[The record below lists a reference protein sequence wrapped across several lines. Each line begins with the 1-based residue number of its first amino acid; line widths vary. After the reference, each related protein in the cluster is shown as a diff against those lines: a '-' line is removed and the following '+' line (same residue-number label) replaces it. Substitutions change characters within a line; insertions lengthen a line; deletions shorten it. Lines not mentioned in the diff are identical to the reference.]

1 MTKLLTKAPPG
12 AKHVD
17 LIVHFSREGDD
28 NLIQGPSVRLIMHRK
43 KKVLKKAAG
52 HGGAEGDD

>member
-1 MTKLLTKAPPG
+1 MTKLLTKVPPG
-12 AKHVD
+12 SKHVD

-28 NLIQGPSVRLIMHRK
+28 NLIQGPSVRLVLHRK

-52 HGGAEGDD
+52 HAGAEADD

>member
-1 MTKLLTKAPPG
+1 MTALLTKVPSG

-28 NLIQGPSVRLIMHRK
+28 TLIQGPSVRLMLPRK
-43 KKVLKKAAG
+43 KKVLKKT
-52 HGGAEGDD
+52 GDKDEKDEN